1 MMPTLGHSRI
11 VASPSLNP
19 WEASRV
25 PATPPT
31 TEEQSW

>member
-1 MMPTLGHSRI
+1 MTSMLGHSRI

-25 PATPPT
+25 PATPLT
-31 TEEQSW
+31 TEEQPW